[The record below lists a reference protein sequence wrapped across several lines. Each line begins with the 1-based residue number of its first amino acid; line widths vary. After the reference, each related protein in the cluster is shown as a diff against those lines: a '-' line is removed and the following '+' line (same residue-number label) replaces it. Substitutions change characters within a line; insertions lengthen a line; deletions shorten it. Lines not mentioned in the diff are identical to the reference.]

1 MKSELAEELLNE
13 LMGWDR
19 AAFQERV
26 RRLEALASYK
36 FDEYGNF
43 RPGVKFF
50 ESLAA
55 WLDQFDDPVDRATAL
70 NFVLDR
76 LIFVSDAE
84 MTHLIELVYPDHVE
98 QVLRRRVAMR
108 LDCSPFAVSR
118 IVGDDSFT
126 AIRRRSLVLGASDGA
141 RLDRLRRSAPFLSHE
156 QFLQSTEPPADL
168 VSPMVTKLSEAL
180 TGWQIDAP
188 ASFEHIFLVDDF
200 AGSGETLVRYDETES
215 KYKGK
220 LVKLKAAIAKLQEKE
235 LVTNDVEVTIV
246 LYVATAAARE
256 HLSATLVASP
266 LPDWEVRI
274 VQELPAWVRV
284 DTQDAAFAELCER
297 YYDDGVFTDEHKGR
311 AALGYAG
318 GALPVVL
325 SHNTPNN
332 SVCLLWADSTGE
344 KDSLERRALFPRYER
359 HHRDRP

>member
-1 MKSELAEELLNE
+1 MRSELAEELLNE

-26 RRLEALASYK
+26 RRLEALATYK

-43 RPGVKFF
+43 RPGIKFF

-55 WLDQFDDPVDRATAL
+55 WLDQFDVPVDRATAL

-76 LIFVSDAE
+76 LIFISDAE
-84 MTHLIELVYPDHVE
+84 MTHLIELVYPDHIE
-98 QVLRRRVAMR
+98 QVLRRRVAVR
-108 LDCSPFAVSR
+108 LDCSPFAVSS
-118 IVGDDSFT
+118 IVSDEAFAT
-126 AIRRRSLVLGASDGA
+126 IRRRSLVLGASDGA

-168 VSPMVTKLSEAL
+168 VSPMTTELSNAL

-188 ASFEHIFLVDDF
+188 ATFEHIFLVDDF
-200 AGSGETLVRYDETES
+200 AGSGETLLRYETEGGEH
-215 KYKGK
+215 KGK
-220 LVKLKAAIAKLQEKE
+220 LVKLAAAIAKLQQEK
-235 LVTNDVEVTIV
+235 LVAEDVELTII

-256 HLSATLVASP
+256 HLSETLAASP

-284 DTQDAAFAELCER
+284 DTQDAAFAALCER
-297 YYDDGVFTDEHKGR
+297 YYDEIFTDEHKGR

-344 KDSLERRALFPRYER
+344 KDSLDRRALFPRYER